1 MRLLSFALV
10 ISVFFRRTFSCVFNA
25 EYDVIY
31 ESTKCGS
38 FSLCTVPDRYPSRG
52 CSLFVQIAD
61 QHLCLTHSI
70 CFFII
75 LSLSPALHLLNRAT
89 QLHPSPPPPPDVFLR
104 PSNWTASAWQSLFL
118 LTRAAP
124 SSYYLFFFLFLH
136 SSFFCRVFPSCLYVS
151 HTLNEGEWCDAL
163 FPVSPPIVFRVPNS
177 FSSRHSIIWLDEW
190 RNRKE
195 VYSESSDYLD
205 KLRIGIVLY
214 DVGRSD
220 PYFWANAVAAL

>member
-1 MRLLSFALV
+1 MPVLSHFRPLFKNPVSPCEIAVVFSSFVDVHRIRPTIQSLFFFNPQIKMRLLSFALV

-75 LSLSPALHLLNRAT
+75 LSLSLL
-89 QLHPSPPPPPDVFLR
+89 
-104 PSNWTASAWQSLFL
+104 LF
-118 LTRAAP
+118 T
-124 SSYYLFFFLFLH
+124 F
-136 SSFFCRVFPSCLYVS
+136 
-151 HTLNEGEWCDAL
+151 
-163 FPVSPPIVFRVPNS
+163 
-177 FSSRHSIIWLDEW
+177 
-190 RNRKE
+190 
-195 VYSESSDYLD
+195 
-205 KLRIGIVLY
+205 
-214 DVGRSD
+214 
-220 PYFWANAVAAL
+220 

>member
-89 QLHPSPPPPPDVFLR
+89 QLHPSPPPRRLSPPVKLDSQRVTISLSSHACCSIVLLFIFLPLSSFVFLLPCFSIMFIR
-104 PSNWTASAWQSLFL
+104 EPHTQRRWMMRRIVSSLTADRLS
-118 LTRAAP
+118 RAE
-124 SSYYLFFFLFLH
+124 FFL
-136 SSFFCRVFPSCLYVS
+136 
-151 HTLNEGEWCDAL
+151 
-163 FPVSPPIVFRVPNS
+163 
-177 FSSRHSIIWLDEW
+177 
-190 RNRKE
+190 
-195 VYSESSDYLD
+195 
-205 KLRIGIVLY
+205 
-214 DVGRSD
+214 
-220 PYFWANAVAAL
+220 